1 MNGST
6 WIDEGARSS
15 RGNKIIKPHT
25 RCVKVSPATARSE
38 HFIPAPK
45 QQVICRVHL
54 CSKARPTLALS
65 FCLAHVQNLTSH
77 LSVKNS
83 TSNYI
88 YIYIYSHQHSK
99 LHHFRPQA
107 RKKVGRGSKNV
118 STLETKNWLRIHCC
132 AFEKARILLLWL
144 LVSPCFSRQCFMC
157 LWSADGS
164 ARWFLSALVS
174 ATATDEALHW
184 VCRLDLLQET
194 PVAPW
199 PPRVHAEALLTRKP
213 CASLRALRTAR
224 VLWRLRVM

>member
-1 MNGST
+1 MREGVSCNGKVRTFHTST
-6 WIDEGARSS
+6 KTASYLQGA
-15 RGNKIIKPHT
+15 PM
-25 RCVKVSPATARSE
+25 
-38 HFIPAPK
+38 
-45 QQVICRVHL
+45 QQ
-54 CSKARPTLALS
+54 SKAYTCTVLLS
-65 FCLAHVQNLTSH
+65 CPCPKLDITPVCQKLNKQL
-77 LSVKNS
+77 
-83 TSNYI
+83 YI